1 MKLSQFKDFIYTKNS
16 IVYMN
21 AHYLNDFYCYSNFKN
36 QANEQT
42 NFISDQRKFIFSVVK
57 PMCKSH
63 LEDMVFF
70 QFHKYTL
77 ICSLSILTWILVVFP
92 LQGKDVEN
100 GDKFLFNGGFKHKLC
115 RIKINQIQM
124 KETVSSGESALLKKN
139 QTVCFLLKCQYGR
152 NYFLKH
158 TLFEEIN
165 LLVILLL
172 VRL

>member
-1 MKLSQFKDFIYTKNS
+1 MSQFKDFIYTKNS

-42 NFISDQRKFIFSVVK
+42 NFISEQRKFIFSVVK

-139 QTVCFLLKCQYGR
+139 QTVCFLLKFQYGR
-152 NYFLKH
+152 NYFKH
-158 TLFEEIN
+158 TRFEETN
-165 LLVILLL
+165 LHDSFISKTLG
-172 VRL
+172 

>member
-1 MKLSQFKDFIYTKNS
+1 MIFIATVIFK
-16 IVYMN
+16 
-21 AHYLNDFYCYSNFKN
+21 KN

-42 NFISDQRKFIFSVVK
+42 NFISEQRKFIFSVVK

-124 KETVSSGESALLKKN
+124 KETVSSGESALLKKIR
-139 QTVCFLLKCQYGR
+139 QYVFYWNFSMGGTTSNIHALR
-152 NYFLKH
+152 KQIFM
-158 TLFEEIN
+158 
-165 LLVILLL
+165 ILLL
-172 VRL
+172 VKL